1 MIVSVEIGNGI
12 TAIAGLFGR
21 ISADSSLA
29 VTAGNVENIGR
40 LAKTGDISA

>member
-1 MIVSVEIGNGI
+1 MIVSVEIGNGV

-21 ISADSSLA
+21 ISADSGLA

-40 LAKTGDISA
+40 LAEPGDVSA